1 VQSELPFFGS
11 EMIFKLELVCRVY
24 PHLPVELAWIVSKT
38 LEKAEPRQQTRL
50 RRFADPKYS
59 AGM

>member
-1 VQSELPFFGS
+1 
-11 EMIFKLELVCRVY
+11 MIFKLELVCRVY